1 MNNIHFQ
8 TIELIFNII
17 TVILIIIVSVKS
29 VFLNVRINNL
39 NMAKFKMELNKKF
52 LKNRDDF
59 K

>member
-8 TIELIFNII
+8 TIELIFNINS
-17 TVILIIIVSVKS
+17 VILIIIVSVKS